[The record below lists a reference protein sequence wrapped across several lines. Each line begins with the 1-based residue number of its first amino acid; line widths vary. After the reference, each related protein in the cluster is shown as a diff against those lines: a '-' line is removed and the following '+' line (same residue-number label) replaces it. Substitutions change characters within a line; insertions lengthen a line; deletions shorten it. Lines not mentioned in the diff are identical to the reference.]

1 MIFNHGPDQCL
12 TCCCTPA
19 CLLLLLLLAAYWAFS
34 NAGDKFGMKKA
45 AGKKKVRA
53 EAVAFDEDEWVKGT
67 PYDVDKRRR
76 AAAAGKGAKQ

>member
-1 MIFNHGPDQCL
+1 MFCVF
-12 TCCCTPA
+12 CVPA
-19 CLLLLLLLAAYWAFS
+19 GYWAFS

-45 AGKKKVRA
+45 ASKKKVRA

-76 AAAAGKGAKQ
+76 AAAANKPTKQQ